1 MFKKLFVTLA
11 LAGMTTLGFGQ
22 NKSML
27 WEISGKGLTK
37 PSYLFGTI
45 HLICPTDFTIT
56 EPTKKALS
64 GTEQVYLELDMDDPQ
79 MMPKMQK
86 GMMNTG
92 GKSYKEWLKPEDYTL
107 LSDYYKSKMGAG
119 LDQLGMLKPL
129 ALMSMNYMTLL
140 NCQPESYDMTFAKMA
155 SEQKKE
161 VLGLETVE
169 SQFAIFDKIPVEKQA
184 TELVDMVRNQDKART
199 EFNQLITLY
208 KAQDLDGL
216 LKLMRQSEFSDM
228 AGYEDALLNDRNAN
242 WIPTIEQA
250 VKLKPTF
257 IAVGAGHLGGDKGV
271 IELLRKKG
279 YTVKAVN

>member
-1 MFKKLFVTLA
+1 MLKKLFLTFTLTG
-11 LAGMTTLGFGQ
+11 LTTFGFGQ

-27 WEISGKGLTK
+27 WEISGKDLAK

-45 HLICPTDFTIT
+45 HLICPTDFAIT
-56 EPTKKALS
+56 EPIRKALS
-64 GTEQVYLELDMDDPQ
+64 STEQVYLELDMDDPQ

-92 GKSYKEWLKPEDYTL
+92 GKSYKEWLKPDDYNL
-107 LSDYYKSKMGAG
+107 LNDYYKSKMGAG
-119 LDQLGMLKPL
+119 LAQLGMLKPL

-169 SQFAIFDKIPVEKQA
+169 SQFDVFDKIPVEKQA
-184 TELVDMVRNQDKART
+184 AELVEMVRNQEKART

-228 AGYEDALLNDRNAN
+228 AGYEDVLLNDRNAN

-250 VKLKPTF
+250 VKQKPTF

-271 IELLRKKG
+271 IQLLRKKG
-279 YTVKAVN
+279 YTIKAVN